1 MAWIVRILSVV
12 AAALVSLFVARDAL
26 NFKFL
31 EMIVT
36 VILIVA
42 AVLAMAAWN
51 IYRRKQQ

>member
-42 AVLAMAAWN
+42 AVLAMAAWS

>member
-1 MAWIVRILSVV
+1 MAWIVRILSV
-12 AAALVSLFVARDAL
+12 AAAAIVSLFVARDAL

-42 AVLAMAAWN
+42 AVLAMAAWS
-51 IYRRKQQ
+51 IYRRKHQ

>member
-1 MAWIVRILSVV
+1 MAWIVRILSV
-12 AAALVSLFVARDAL
+12 AAAAIVSLFVARDAL

-42 AVLAMAAWN
+42 AVLAMAAWS